1 MLRSARIVSAC
12 AGAVV
17 LLVASVVGA
26 PTAAADPSINVPVA
40 HIEGRGHGHGV
51 GMSQW
56 GAYTLAAQG
65 ASAADI
71 LATFYPG
78 TQLGSAGGEVVVPL
92 EQRDHVQVQFPTGGE
107 IRSSRGGEQQPGFP
121 VQVAPGATVDLVRDG
136 AGYHV
141 VGGAVAPLNTDAT
154 AYRTRQ
160 SDCFLVFCPPEDDGG
175 GDSGGGDDR
184 GDGSTTTTPPPP
196 SSGGGGGSAPA
207 PGDGGDGGDGG
218 GGSTTTT
225 TTPPDPVSPTPV
237 WAVAANGGPLHS
249 VGRGRTYRG
258 LFEFTGGP
266 GGARL
271 RNHVDV
277 EQYLK
282 GMAEVPGNWPAA
294 AVQAQ
299 AVAAR
304 TFALRAM
311 AAGGEICDTESC
323 QVYSGVAGESP
334 GQSAAVDATA
344 GTVVLHNGGYAATF
358 YSASGGGVSA
368 TVAEGFGGQGD
379 VPYLQAREYPTANPK
394 PYELD
399 IALTDVAGRLG
410 YPGTIEDI
418 RVDEVGPS
426 GRAMRMTITGDAGD
440 LEVDPQDFRRKLG
453 LRSTLFTVTTSE
465 AEEPPPPPDSGDDPG
480 VVGQTVSA
488 ADLGAVQAV
497 APTRSGDRL
506 LGSTLPPLVDASTSP
521 PVALVALALLMIA
534 AISLTATAHV
544 GSRRRLHPLFA
555 LATVVADVSGD
566 VARSAIR
573 AGMRTGGRSLVTMT
587 RWMLPRR

>member
-1 MLRSARIVSAC
+1 MLRSARIASVC

-17 LLVASVVGA
+17 LLVASVVGP
-26 PTAAADPSINVPVA
+26 PTAVADTASINVPVA

-65 ASAADI
+65 ASAAEI

-78 TQLGSAGGEVVVPL
+78 TQLGAAGGEVVVPV
-92 EQRDHVQVQFPTGGE
+92 EQRDTVQVQFPTGGE
-107 IRSSRGGEQQPGFP
+107 VRSSRSGDQQPGFP
-121 VQVAPGATVDLVRDG
+121 VQVAPGGIVDLVRDG
-136 AGYHV
+136 EGYRV
-141 VGGAVAPLNTDAT
+141 VGGTVAPLNTDAT
-154 AYRTRQ
+154 AYSARQ
-160 SDCFLVFCPPEDDGG
+160 SECFLIFCPPDDG
-175 GDSGGGDDR
+175 DS
-184 GDGSTTTTPPPP
+184 
-196 SSGGGGGSAPA
+196 
-207 PGDGGDGGDGG
+207 GDGGDGGDS

-225 TTPPDPVSPTPV
+225 TPPAPDAPPPSEDDGSSGTGDGPDSGQSPTTTTTPADPTSPTPV
-237 WAVAANGGPLHS
+237 WAISSDGGPLHA

-258 LFEFTGGP
+258 VLEFTGGP
-266 GGARL
+266 GAARL

-277 EQYLK
+277 EQYVK

-299 AVAAR
+299 AIAAR

-311 AAGGEICDTESC
+311 AAGGEICDSESC
-323 QVYSGVAGESP
+323 QVYTGVAGESP

-344 GTVVLHNGGYAATF
+344 GSVVLHNGGYASTF

-368 TVAEGFGGQGD
+368 TIAEGFGSSGD
-379 VPYLQAREYPTANPK
+379 VSYLQANEYPTANPK
-394 PYELD
+394 PYDLD

-426 GRAMRMTITGDAGD
+426 GRALRMTVTGDAGD
-440 LEVDPQDFRRKLG
+440 LDVDPQDFRRRLG

-465 AEEPPPPPDSGDDPG
+465 AEEPPPPPEEDADPG
-480 VVGQTVSA
+480 VVGQTVST
-488 ADLGAVQAV
+488 ADLGAVQTV
-497 APTRSGDRL
+497 APTRSTDRL
-506 LGSTLPPLVDASTSP
+506 LSSPLPTLVDDAPGPPL
-521 PVALVALALLMIA
+521 ALVVVALAMIA
-534 AISLTATAHV
+534 TISLTATAHV

-555 LATVVADVSGD
+555 LATVVADVSGG
-566 VARSAIR
+566 VTRAAVRS
-573 AGMRTGGRSLVTMT
+573 GMRTAGATLVTMAT
-587 RWMLPRR
+587 WMLPRR